1 MNLEQIQEMWEKDS
15 KIDPDNLHD
24 ESLKIPQLH
33 SKYYTLYNTITLLR
47 ERAREQYAKVRLER
61 YNYYTGKAT
70 AEVYAEEPFPYKVRE
85 KDAIQRH
92 LEADDKMNKIDMKIK
107 YYDVMLKFL
116 EEIIRAVSNRTY
128 QIKNAI
134 EWNKFQAGYESRL
147 VRYYRRIMKSFKQL
161 QEILGGVPNDGYFGH
176 PRLKIENPFSPPK
189 EKTKKTNGGKGL
201 TNKLGNRATEIED
214 MIKNMR

>member
-47 ERAREQYAKVRLER
+47 ERAREQYSKVRLER
-61 YNYYTGKAT
+61 YNYYTGKAP
-70 AEVYAEEPFPYKVRE
+70 AEVYVEEPFPYKVRE

-92 LEADDKMNKIDMKIK
+92 LEADDKMNKVAMKIK
-107 YYDVMLKFL
+107 YYDIMLKFL
-116 EEIIRAVSNRTY
+116 EEIIRNISGRTY

-134 EWNKFQAGYESRL
+134 EWNKFQAGY
-147 VRYYRRIMKSFKQL
+147 
-161 QEILGGVPNDGYFGH
+161 N
-176 PRLKIENPFSPPK
+176 
-189 EKTKKTNGGKGL
+189 
-201 TNKLGNRATEIED
+201 
-214 MIKNMR
+214 

>member
-1 MNLEQIQEMWEKDS
+1 MNLEKIQEMWEKDS
-15 KIDPDNLHD
+15 QIDPDNLHD

-47 ERAREQYAKVRLER
+47 EKARESYAKVRLER

-70 AEVYAEEPFPYKVRE
+70 AEVYVEEPFPYKVRE

-92 LEADDKMNKIDMKIK
+92 LDADDKMNKIDMKIK

-116 EEIIRAVSNRTY
+116 EEIIRTVSNRTY

-134 EWNKFQAGYESRL
+134 EWNKFQAG
-147 VRYYRRIMKSFKQL
+147 
-161 QEILGGVPNDGYFGH
+161 FG
-176 PRLKIENPFSPPK
+176 
-189 EKTKKTNGGKGL
+189 
-201 TNKLGNRATEIED
+201 
-214 MIKNMR
+214 

>member
-47 ERAREQYAKVRLER
+47 ERAREQYSKVRLER

-92 LEADDKMNKIDMKIK
+92 LEADDKMNKVDMKIK
-107 YYDVMLKFL
+107 YYDIMLKFL
-116 EEIIRAVSNRTY
+116 EEIIRNISGRTY
-128 QIKNAI
+128 QIKNTI
-134 EWNKFQAGYESRL
+134 EWNKFQAG
-147 VRYYRRIMKSFKQL
+147 
-161 QEILGGVPNDGYFGH
+161 N
-176 PRLKIENPFSPPK
+176 N
-189 EKTKKTNGGKGL
+189 
-201 TNKLGNRATEIED
+201 
-214 MIKNMR
+214 

>member
-1 MNLEQIQEMWEKDS
+1 MDLEKIQAMWEKDS
-15 KIDPDNLHD
+15 HIDPDNLHD

-47 ERAREQYAKVRLER
+47 EKAREQYNKVRLER

-92 LEADDKMNKIDMKIK
+92 LEADDKMNKVDMKIK
-107 YYDVMLKFL
+107 YYDIMLKFL
-116 EEIIRAVSNRTY
+116 EEIIRNISGRTY

-134 EWNKFQAGYESRL
+134 EWNKFQAGY
-147 VRYYRRIMKSFKQL
+147 
-161 QEILGGVPNDGYFGH
+161 N
-176 PRLKIENPFSPPK
+176 
-189 EKTKKTNGGKGL
+189 
-201 TNKLGNRATEIED
+201 
-214 MIKNMR
+214 

>member
-47 ERAREQYAKVRLER
+47 ERAREQYNKVRLER
-61 YNYYTGKAT
+61 YNYFTGKAP
-70 AEVYAEEPFPYKVRE
+70 AEAYIEEPFPYKVRE

-92 LEADDKMNKIDMKIK
+92 LEADDKMNKVDMKIK
-107 YYDVMLKFL
+107 YYDIMLKFL
-116 EEIIRAVSNRTY
+116 EEVIRAVSNRTY

-134 EWNKFQAGYESRL
+134 EWNKFQAGY
-147 VRYYRRIMKSFKQL
+147 
-161 QEILGGVPNDGYFGH
+161 N
-176 PRLKIENPFSPPK
+176 
-189 EKTKKTNGGKGL
+189 
-201 TNKLGNRATEIED
+201 
-214 MIKNMR
+214 

>member
-1 MNLEQIQEMWEKDS
+1 MNLEQIQEMWQKDS
-15 KIDPDNLHD
+15 VIDPDNLHD

-47 ERAREQYAKVRLER
+47 EKARESYSRIRLER

-92 LEADDKMNKIDMKIK
+92 LDADDKLSKIDMKIK

-116 EEIIRAVSNRTY
+116 EEIIRVVSNRTY

-134 EWNKFQAGYESRL
+134 EWNKFQSR
-147 VRYYRRIMKSFKQL
+147 
-161 QEILGGVPNDGYFGH
+161 FG
-176 PRLKIENPFSPPK
+176 
-189 EKTKKTNGGKGL
+189 
-201 TNKLGNRATEIED
+201 
-214 MIKNMR
+214 

>member
-47 ERAREQYAKVRLER
+47 ERAREQYNKVRLER

-92 LEADDKMNKIDMKIK
+92 LEADDKMNKVDMKIK
-107 YYDVMLKFL
+107 YYDIMLKCL
-116 EEIIRAVSNRTY
+116 EEIIRNISGRTY

-134 EWNKFQAGYESRL
+134 EWNKFQAGY
-147 VRYYRRIMKSFKQL
+147 
-161 QEILGGVPNDGYFGH
+161 N
-176 PRLKIENPFSPPK
+176 
-189 EKTKKTNGGKGL
+189 
-201 TNKLGNRATEIED
+201 
-214 MIKNMR
+214 

>member
-1 MNLEQIQEMWEKDS
+1 MNLEQIQEMWERDS

-47 ERAREQYAKVRLER
+47 EKAREQYSKVRLER

-116 EEIIRAVSNRTY
+116 EEIIRIVSNRTY

-134 EWNKFQAGYESRL
+134 EWNKFQAGY
-147 VRYYRRIMKSFKQL
+147 
-161 QEILGGVPNDGYFGH
+161 N
-176 PRLKIENPFSPPK
+176 
-189 EKTKKTNGGKGL
+189 
-201 TNKLGNRATEIED
+201 
-214 MIKNMR
+214 

>member
-15 KIDPDNLHD
+15 HIDPDNLHD

-47 ERAREQYAKVRLER
+47 EKAREQYSKVRLER

-107 YYDVMLKFL
+107 YYDIMLKFL
-116 EEIIRAVSNRTY
+116 EEVIRAVSNRTY

-134 EWNKFQAGYESRL
+134 EWNKFQACY
-147 VRYYRRIMKSFKQL
+147 
-161 QEILGGVPNDGYFGH
+161 N
-176 PRLKIENPFSPPK
+176 
-189 EKTKKTNGGKGL
+189 
-201 TNKLGNRATEIED
+201 
-214 MIKNMR
+214 

>member
-1 MNLEQIQEMWEKDS
+1 MDLEKIQAMWEKDS
-15 KIDPDNLHD
+15 HIDPDNLHD

-47 ERAREQYAKVRLER
+47 EKAREQYNKVRLER

-116 EEIIRAVSNRTY
+116 EEIIRNISGRTY

-134 EWNKFQAGYESRL
+134 EWNKFQAGY
-147 VRYYRRIMKSFKQL
+147 
-161 QEILGGVPNDGYFGH
+161 N
-176 PRLKIENPFSPPK
+176 
-189 EKTKKTNGGKGL
+189 
-201 TNKLGNRATEIED
+201 
-214 MIKNMR
+214 

>member
-1 MNLEQIQEMWEKDS
+1 MWEKDS
-15 KIDPDNLHD
+15 RIDPDNLHD

-47 ERAREQYAKVRLER
+47 EKARESYAKVRLER

-92 LEADDKMNKIDMKIK
+92 LDADDKMNKIDMKIK

-116 EEIIRAVSNRTY
+116 EEIIRNISGRTY

-134 EWNKFQAGYESRL
+134 EWNKFQAGY
-147 VRYYRRIMKSFKQL
+147 
-161 QEILGGVPNDGYFGH
+161 N
-176 PRLKIENPFSPPK
+176 
-189 EKTKKTNGGKGL
+189 
-201 TNKLGNRATEIED
+201 
-214 MIKNMR
+214 

>member
-1 MNLEQIQEMWEKDS
+1 MNLEQIQEMWDKDS

-33 SKYYTLYNTITLLR
+33 SKYYTLYNTITLMR
-47 ERAREQYAKVRLER
+47 EKARTQYSKVRLER

-107 YYDVMLKFL
+107 YYDIMLKFL
-116 EEIIRAVSNRTY
+116 EEIIRNISGRTY

-134 EWNKFQAGYESRL
+134 EWNKFQAG
-147 VRYYRRIMKSFKQL
+147 F
-161 QEILGGVPNDGYFGH
+161 N
-176 PRLKIENPFSPPK
+176 
-189 EKTKKTNGGKGL
+189 
-201 TNKLGNRATEIED
+201 
-214 MIKNMR
+214 

>member
-47 ERAREQYAKVRLER
+47 EKAREQYSKVRLER

-107 YYDVMLKFL
+107 YYDIMLKFL
-116 EEIIRAVSNRTY
+116 EESIRNISGRTY

-134 EWNKFQAGYESRL
+134 EWNKFQAGY
-147 VRYYRRIMKSFKQL
+147 
-161 QEILGGVPNDGYFGH
+161 N
-176 PRLKIENPFSPPK
+176 
-189 EKTKKTNGGKGL
+189 
-201 TNKLGNRATEIED
+201 
-214 MIKNMR
+214 